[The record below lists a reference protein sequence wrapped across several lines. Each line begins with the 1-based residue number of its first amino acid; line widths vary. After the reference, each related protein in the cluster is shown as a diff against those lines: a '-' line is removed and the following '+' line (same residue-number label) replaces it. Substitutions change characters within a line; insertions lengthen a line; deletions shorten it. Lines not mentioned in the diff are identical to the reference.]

1 MSPNWALEGFIILAT
16 CIFYQKYIFVQLY
29 IHTFMNC
36 TYDLLLTWHHS
47 HHWTKYILLREINNI
62 FWIITSQGK
71 NSTLLHGQI
80 VWKPSGSSLNFS
92 YHFPEVPSLPHLV
105 FTFHRVT
112 YFDQNPGWTQSR
124 HFISMRVF
132 QYVYVFWLC
141 GNTYFFKH

>member
-16 CIFYQKYIFVQLY
+16 CIFYQKYIFVHSY
-29 IHTFMNC
+29 IHELYLWSLVN
-36 TYDLLLTWHHS
+36 LAPS

-124 HFISMRVF
+124 HFFILMSFSVC
-132 QYVYVFWLC
+132 LC
-141 GNTYFFKH
+141 ILTLWQHIFL